1 MVHTVLLCSS
11 QPNSVDLPYRMGLG
25 TDLHRA
31 RCGFIAKEEKVKR
44 RKSECIIKENSN
56 LLKKQKKKE
65 LIDKYFKI

>member
-1 MVHTVLLCSS
+1 
-11 QPNSVDLPYRMGLG
+11 MGLG

-31 RCGFIAKEEKVKR
+31 RFGFLAKEEKVKR